1 MQAYEWVV
9 CMFAFESTW
18 RVSAA
23 LCGSNVSLRVN
34 QLALINAMLFFFFF
48 LWLLFFFFS
57 PPSPAPFVC
66 AAAGWRDWLFF
77 CVTGTAIA
85 ESTTYMA
92 APFFFSVAVSPTSPR
107 LFLSALFFLKDALL
121 LPAARGEESN
131 WRDSSYLAHKS
142 RWGCHHFVKGA
153 VLSLLFVFFSRPKT
167 LSFWKRPQESLSL
180 AIKQKKK
187 NGVKASSLLLAKHK

>member
-1 MQAYEWVV
+1 M
-9 CMFAFESTW
+9 
-18 RVSAA
+18 
-23 LCGSNVSLRVN
+23 LCS
-34 QLALINAMLFFFFF
+34 FFFFF
-48 LWLLFFFFS
+48 CGFFSFFFFS

-77 CVTGTAIA
+77 LCFRHCGCRKHNIHGC
-85 ESTTYMA
+85 
-92 APFFFSVAVSPTSPR
+92 PLFFFFQS
-107 LFLSALFFLKDALL
+107 LSRPPLPVFSSAHFFFLKDALL

-180 AIKQKKK
+180 AIKQKK